1 MSTRPQTLAPPAP
14 SPAGASP
21 APPARRSG
29 SSSLTKPWHGL
40 PVWAWVV
47 GGTVAAYLLW
57 TKVLHKSSSSTSGVP
72 SGAVGTTAPAGGGNV
87 KETFPTGGSYT
98 GPASAAPRVTPGKPA
113 STTPAPHST
122 PIGPTRTT
130 NTYGRRPKTTPFP
143 HSAPTP
149 ITGTFQRA
157 PSFTPHAS
165 ATGIF
170 TPIKTWAQ
178 TLGLASTGTQVYLW
192 TTSQGRAVPTSL
204 ATLKALEHTGTHQ
217 YPQFT
222 TYTKATSGGSA
233 GLPRWVNPGGV
244 EIPSGTTRSG
254 THLVRYNQGGYATS
268 RGGMIQA

>member
-14 SPAGASP
+14 SPAGAPS

-29 SSSLTKPWHGL
+29 GSSLTRQWHGL

-57 TKVLHKSSSSTSGVP
+57 TKVLHKPSTSSTAVP
-72 SGAVGTTAPAGGGNV
+72 SGAVGSTAPAGGGQV

-98 GPASAAPRVTPGKPA
+98 GPASSAPRVTPGKPA
-113 STTPAPHST
+113 STAPAPTTSST
-122 PIGPTRTT
+122 PKPSTPSTT
-130 NTYGRRPKTTPFP
+130 QPK
-143 HSAPTP
+143 STP

-222 TYTKATSGGSA
+222 TYTKATSGGSS
-233 GLPRWVNPGGV
+233 GLPRWVNPGGA